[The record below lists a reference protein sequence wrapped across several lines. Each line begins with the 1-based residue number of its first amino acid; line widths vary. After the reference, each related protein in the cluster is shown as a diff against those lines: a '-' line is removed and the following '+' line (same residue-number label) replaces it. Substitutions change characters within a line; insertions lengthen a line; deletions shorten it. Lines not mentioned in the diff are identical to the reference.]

1 MADLCV
7 LDDAMKEFEPTVSL
21 TWSSSN
27 DNDTMP
33 EGLIPPDY
41 TLRLNDIQYF
51 VHAIKLTDSSKFFS
65 SSFLSMPSANRE
77 TNLTELFPHSCHGVV
92 WEIALEFMYHNT
104 CNVDVDNVVPL
115 FKIAHVLR
123 VPLLARHCVAWLK
136 RNLDAANA
144 FVALSSVYENGPGLE
159 HIQSFC
165 LQTVS
170 KNFRHCDNNS
180 FLSMDL
186 ESLKSVLDTAS
197 SIHEQQQQVSDVAVN
212 YIRHVR
218 ETDQEAVFVQLSEFV
233 SQVHPN
239 DALYLYGLSL
249 TFGLES
255 ISAKCLSVI
264 HENYVELDFNDLV
277 TIKDDILRYAL
288 RFNHDETHDDMFAM
302 AIPMVVDIL
311 ELAICHFGSSPF
323 PGDRREVSQFV
334 VEYLKHHHPP
344 LQNGLMTGSAL
355 ETEFLKLSKYVS
367 REQYCTAV
375 KSKNTSNSS
384 GGSNTG
390 GTGSSSSS
398 SSSSS
403 TGGVNR
409 GVGDVGGGV
418 GSSNINKVTLR
429 FCSRFATNFFQL
441 NVDPDSTLQSLYDTV
456 SHMPEIRYQFSLNS
470 GIELNL
476 VQFCNGSGTG
486 REFLIKTL
494 TGKSITIDTCSSA
507 SITIENI
514 KEAIYA
520 KEGIPTDQ
528 QRLIYAGMQLEDG
541 RTPSDYNIQNGDTI
555 HLVLRLRRYCS
566 RTTDDVASE
575 ERRAGYS
582 YDEKCKEPH
591 KCKPSQW
598 LRLMPCANTERTLR
612 SYGIEE
618 GGLTEICVD
627 GKLNPFSGI
636 KIFIKTLTGK
646 TITMDASRI
655 ATIYAVK
662 RYIQEK
668 EGYPPD
674 QQRLIFAGKQLE
686 DGRTLSSYNIQDQAT
701 LKLVL
706 RLRGGCIA
714 APIPATF
721 SSSHF
726 LPGNHFLTKTN
737 QWKEKGMDEQS
748 SSLALSLGGTA
759 ALSDNAMPECH
770 TSAILNKTQ
779 RDSLMTFIDSRF
791 TKEEHSTGSRTTSS
805 NNDFRISLSRK
816 DLTSII
822 GEKTTRSL
830 ENAFCGMYDTIRM
843 RKVTASG
850 KPEGECV
857 AFHTDFSRRTMQ
869 ISLNNENDY
878 SGGLLLFATS
888 KGFVAP
894 KRTPGSYTIHNH
906 KSVHGVTSITRG
918 TRYSLFLC
926 QTKIESDDDSMNDDE
941 NVQLLSTLR
950 EKMFV
955 EKEFFERALC
965 LLQNMNDEEIAWVIE
980 SQYKPWFKKH
990 SSATS
995 LDTTCIHYPSEAVEI
1010 ISKVHML
1017 RPLVYAK
1024 AISTKIVESHSSTT
1038 NNLVQDVR
1046 KQQNFMSKML
1056 SHHARFN
1063 ENMIE
1068 TSIQE
1073 YIQFLRHA
1081 GGRGRECSDTEEEE
1095 EKMKDLEPPSLIVD
1109 AIWHVH
1115 MQLSDYCCDS
1125 VRLAGR
1131 IVDHDF

>member
-1 MADLCV
+1 MSGPLE

-27 DNDTMP
+27 DNNTMP
-33 EGLIPPDY
+33 EGLTSPDY
-41 TLRLNDIQYF
+41 TLRLNDIKYF
-51 VHAIKLTDSSKFFS
+51 VHAFKLHDISNFFS
-65 SSFLSMPSANRE
+65 SSFLSMPSAKRE
-77 TNLTELFPHSCHGVV
+77 TNLTELFPHSCHGIV
-92 WEIALEFMYHNT
+92 WEIALDFMYHNT
-104 CNVDVDNVVPL
+104 HMDGSGSVWQKSRHQCNVDVDNVVPL

-123 VPLLARHCVAWLK
+123 VPSLAHHCIRWLK

-212 YIRHVR
+212 YIRHVQ

-233 SQVHPN
+233 SQVHSK

-255 ISAKCLSVI
+255 ISAKCLLVI
-264 HENYVELDFNDLV
+264 HQNYSELDFNDLV
-277 TIKDDILRYAL
+277 TIKDDILRNAL
-288 RFNHDETHDDMFAM
+288 KFNHDDTHDDMFAM
-302 AIPMVVDIL
+302 AIPTVVDIL

-323 PGDRREVSQFV
+323 PADRREVSQFV

-344 LQNGLMTGSAL
+344 LQKGLLTGSKL

-367 REQYCTAV
+367 QEQYCTAV
-375 KSKNTSNSS
+375 KSKSTSNS
-384 GGSNTG
+384 
-390 GTGSSSSS
+390 GSSKM
-398 SSSSS
+398 
-403 TGGVNR
+403 NE
-409 GVGDVGGGV
+409 
-418 GSSNINKVTLR
+418 VTISFVFQNGQRKLKL
-429 FCSRFATNFFQL
+429 TNFFQL

-456 SHMPEIRYQFSLNS
+456 SHMPEIHYEFLLNL

-476 VQFCNGSGTG
+476 VQFCNQSGTG
-486 REFLIKTL
+486 R
-494 TGKSITIDTCSSA
+494 
-507 SITIENI
+507 
-514 KEAIYA
+514 
-520 KEGIPTDQ
+520 
-528 QRLIYAGMQLEDG
+528 
-541 RTPSDYNIQNGDTI
+541 
-555 HLVLRLRRYCS
+555 
-566 RTTDDVASE
+566 
-575 ERRAGYS
+575 
-582 YDEKCKEPH
+582 
-591 KCKPSQW
+591 
-598 LRLMPCANTERTLR
+598 
-612 SYGIEE
+612 
-618 GGLTEICVD
+618 
-627 GKLNPFSGI
+627 

-646 TITMDASRI
+646 TITTIDTCPCLNYCIGNIKRA
-655 ATIYAVK
+655 IYA
-662 RYIQEK
+662 K
-668 EGYPPD
+668 EGIPPD

-726 LPGNHFLTKTN
+726 LPGDHFLTKTN

-791 TKEEHSTGSRTTSS
+791 AKEEISTS

-822 GEKTTRSL
+822 GETTTRTL
-830 ENAFCGMYDTIRM
+830 ENAFGSMYDTIRM

-926 QTKIESDDDSMNDDE
+926 QTKIELEDDSMNDEE
-941 NVQLLSTLR
+941 NVQLMSTL
-950 EKMFV
+950 KNQMFE
-955 EKEFFERALC
+955 EKEFFERALR
-965 LLQNMNDEEIAWVIE
+965 LSQNMDDEEIALIIE
-980 SQYKPWFKKH
+980 SEYKPWFKNH

-995 LDTTCIHYPSEAVEI
+995 LGTTCIHYPSEAVEI

-1024 AISTKIVESHSSTT
+1024 AISTKDVESNSSTT
-1038 NNLVQDVR
+1038 NNLLQDVR
-1046 KQQNFMSKML
+1046 KQQNFMSKIL
-1056 SHHARFN
+1056 SHHCRN
-1063 ENMIE
+1063 EFENEDMIE
-1068 TSIQE
+1068 TSVQE

-1081 GGRGRECSDTEEEE
+1081 GGRGRKCTNMKEEEDDE
-1095 EKMKDLEPPSLIVD
+1095 GEDLEPPSLMVD
-1109 AIWHVH
+1109 AIWHAH

-1125 VRLAGR
+1125 IRLAGR